1 MVEVVHC
8 VYNPRA
14 KQSNLL
20 HVLAREGDQQFLLPL
35 ADVNV
40 GDDVETIAETAA
52 FTLGLDILSGDEK
65 ITPHCQLTG
74 PQVSAII
81 SRTLPEVATAI
92 LTRFPDLLTT

>member
-1 MVEVVHC
+1 MFEVVHC

-14 KQSNLL
+14 KPSILL
-20 HVLAREGDQQFLLPL
+20 HVLAREGDKQFLLHL
-35 ADVNV
+35 VDVNI
-40 GDDVETIAETAA
+40 GDDAEAIANTAA

-74 PQVSAII
+74 PQLSAII
-81 SRTLPEVATAI
+81 SRTLPEVAKVI